1 MKKKIISALL
11 LCVVMICSLVGCG
24 NEKSKKNDNESD
36 EEGNEKFSISNIEKE
51 DNATIIEAYKE
62 FYIEYYEN
70 NHNIFDGELDVDCAG
85 KLIYTNGHPLLVIAD
100 ATGLGTE
107 RVKRGS
113 YVDKSYVLID
123 LYFFDYQNGEVVK
136 MQRLPNL
143 YVIDNLTVECLGGE
157 EIYVCTEDIFQK
169 DEDNYNQE
177 TEGYKWF
184 VVTRDEWKEEYPICE
199 EVQVLTKSWGLTD
212 NIIGIGYGYG
222 YSSGDKP
229 CLASVDFEDFL
240 DFFKNYN
247 YETPLDFKIKYG
259 EFVNTYRIRKSDPV
273 FYYDNTVQ
281 YLYISNESLNG
292 GYSSVDYRVDYYR
305 KKGIDVE
312 VGDLMW
318 YIDGAKEYDETRDR
332 EHNRKD
338 ILKIV
343 KEEIYG
349 HKVVNYN
356 YDGSEFTN

>member
-177 TEGYKWF
+177 TEGYKMNG
-184 VVTRDEWKEEYPICE
+184 K
-199 EVQVLTKSWGLTD
+199 K
-212 NIIGIGYGYG
+212 NIQYVRKFKFLLNL
-222 YSSGDKP
+222 GD
-229 CLASVDFEDFL
+229 
-240 DFFKNYN
+240 
-247 YETPLDFKIKYG
+247 
-259 EFVNTYRIRKSDPV
+259 
-273 FYYDNTVQ
+273 
-281 YLYISNESLNG
+281 
-292 GYSSVDYRVDYYR
+292 
-305 KKGIDVE
+305 
-312 VGDLMW
+312 
-318 YIDGAKEYDETRDR
+318 
-332 EHNRKD
+332 
-338 ILKIV
+338 
-343 KEEIYG
+343 
-349 HKVVNYN
+349 
-356 YDGSEFTN
+356 